1 MNRIINTI
9 LAAGLMLAGL
19 LPVACNKADS
29 PDADPVVRYIRP
41 VDPVM
46 GDKLLTEV
54 SMGST
59 IAVIGEGLAGV
70 N

>member
-41 VDPVM
+41 VDPAM
-46 GDKLLTEV
+46 GDKLRN
-54 SMGST
+54 ST
-59 IAVIGEGLAGV
+59 LLSSRRHQS
-70 N
+70 